1 MSIPIRILEQIDNS
15 ELNAADFY
23 ETYGKQEVEDSL
35 TNLRKSNQEILDKYT
50 PEQMRVSVLEK
61 LANKENKQT
70 VQNDAAESTAKKYK
84 PDYMRFIQFAAAAV
98 ILCAL
103 MIPAALGARARL
115 VATNPDAADTVRV
128 KGNADTKAFEN
139 RNPKINLYRLDG
151 DTITTLKN
159 GASAKSGDVIQ
170 ITYNAGNKDYGVI
183 FSVDGNGNITRHFPE
198 DSWKAEPL
206 HHNYNETPL
215 DFSYELDNAPD
226 FECFIMVTSKEQF
239 SLDDLESKIKNKT
252 DIDYLRRL
260 SYLPKKTDGII
271 FVLDK

>member
-1 MSIPIRILEQIDNS
+1 MSIPIRILEQINNS

-23 ETYGKQEVEDSL
+23 ATYGQQEVEDSL
-35 TNLRKSNQEILDKYT
+35 NNLKKSNQEILDKYT
-50 PEQMRVSVLEK
+50 PEQMRVKVMEK
-61 LANKENKQT
+61 IANKDNNTINQP
-70 VQNDAAESTAKKYK
+70 VQHKAKYS
-84 PDYMRFIQFAAAAV
+84 PNFTRFVQFAAAAV

-115 VATNPDAADTVRV
+115 VSTDPEAMETVRV
-128 KGNADTKAFEN
+128 KGNADTKAFDN
-139 RNPKINLYRLDG
+139 RTPKINLYRLDG

-159 GASAKSGDVIQ
+159 GAPAKSGDVIQ

-198 DSWKAEPL
+198 DSWQAEPL

-239 SLDDLESKIKNKT
+239 SLDDLENKIKNKT

-260 SYLPKKTDGII
+260 SYLPKKTEGMI

>member
-1 MSIPIRILEQIDNS
+1 MSIPIRILEQINNS

-23 ETYGKQEVEDSL
+23 ETYGQQEVEDSL
-35 TNLRKSNQEILDKYT
+35 KNLRESNQEILNKYT
-50 PEQMRVSVLEK
+50 PEQMRVSIMEK
-61 LANKENKQT
+61 VANKGRNQT
-70 VQNDAAESTAKKYK
+70 VKKYS
-84 PDYMRFIQFAAAAV
+84 PDFIRFIQFAAAAV
-98 ILCAL
+98 ILCAI
-103 MIPAALGARARL
+103 MIPATLGARARL
-115 VATNPDAADTVRV
+115 VTTDSNAADTVRV

>member
-1 MSIPIRILEQIDNS
+1 MSIPIRILEQINNS

-23 ETYGKQEVEDSL
+23 ETYGQQEVEDAL
-35 TNLRKSNQEILDKYT
+35 ANLRKSNQEILDKYT
-50 PEQMRVSVLEK
+50 PEQMRIKVMEK
-61 LANKENKQT
+61 VANKENNQT
-70 VQNDAAESTAKKYK
+70 VQNNTEKSTAKKYS
-84 PDYMRFIQFAAAAV
+84 PDFMRFIQFAAAAV
-98 ILCAL
+98 ILCAI
-103 MIPAALGARARL
+103 MIPATIRETSKSLSSEP
-115 VATNPDAADTVRV
+115 VAVETVRV
-128 KGNADTKAFEN
+128 KGNADTRNFESK
-139 RNPKINLYRLDG
+139 NPKINLYRLDE
-151 DTITTLKN
+151 DKITSLKN

-215 DFSYELDNAPD
+215 DFSYELDNAPN

>member
-15 ELNAADFY
+15 ELKAADFY
-23 ETYGKQEVEDSL
+23 ASYGKQEVEDSL
-35 TNLRKSNQEILDKYT
+35 KNLKKSNQEILDKYT
-50 PEQMRVSVLEK
+50 PEQMRVKVMEK
-61 LANKENKQT
+61 LANKERNQT
-70 VQNDAAESTAKKYK
+70 AQNNTEKTNAKKYS
-84 PDYMRFIQFAAAAV
+84 PDFTRFVQFAAAAV
-98 ILCAL
+98 ILCAI
-103 MIPAALGARARL
+103 MIPVALGARARL
-115 VATNPDAADTVRV
+115 AATNPDAAETVRV

-215 DFSYELDNAPD
+215 DFSYELDNAPN
-226 FECFIMVTSKEQF
+226 FECFIMVTSKEEF
-239 SLDDLESKIKNKT
+239 SLDDLENKIKNKT

-260 SYLPKKTDGII
+260 SYLPKKTEGMI

>member
-1 MSIPIRILEQIDNS
+1 MSIPIRILEQIDQS
-15 ELNAADFY
+15 ELNAADY
-23 ETYGKQEVEDSL
+23 YTTYGKQEVEDSL
-35 TNLRKSNQEILDKYT
+35 KQLRESNQEILNKYT
-50 PEQMRVSVLEK
+50 PEQMRVSIMEK
-61 LANKENKQT
+61 VANKGRNQT
-70 VQNDAAESTAKKYK
+70 VKKYS
-84 PDYMRFIQFAAAAV
+84 PDFTRFIQFAAAAI
-98 ILCAL
+98 ILCAI
-103 MIPAALGARARL
+103 MIPATLGARARL
-115 VATNPDAADTVRV
+115 VATDPNAADTVRV

-198 DSWKAEPL
+198 DSWKAEAL

-226 FECFIMVTSKEQF
+226 FECFIMVTSKEEF
-239 SLDDLESKIKNKT
+239 SLDDLENKIKNKT

-260 SYLPKKTDGII
+260 SYLPKKTEGMI

>member
-1 MSIPIRILEQIDNS
+1 MSIPIRILEQINNS
-15 ELNAADFY
+15 ELNASDFY
-23 ETYGKQEVEDSL
+23 ETYGQQEVEDSL
-35 TNLRKSNQEILDKYT
+35 KNLKKSNQEILDKYT
-50 PEQMRVSVLEK
+50 PEQMRVSVMEK
-61 LANKENKQT
+61 LANKERNQ
-70 VQNDAAESTAKKYK
+70 TAKKYS
-84 PDYMRFIQFAAAAV
+84 PNYMRFVQFAAAAV

-115 VATNPDAADTVRV
+115 VATDPEAMETVRV

-183 FSVDGNGNITRHFPE
+183 SSVDGNGNITRHFPE

-239 SLDDLESKIKNKT
+239 SLDNLESKIKNKT